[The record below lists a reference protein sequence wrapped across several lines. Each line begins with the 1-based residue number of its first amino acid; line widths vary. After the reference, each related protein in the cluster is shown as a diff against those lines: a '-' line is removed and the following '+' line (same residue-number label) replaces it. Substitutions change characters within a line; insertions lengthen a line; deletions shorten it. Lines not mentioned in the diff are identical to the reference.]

1 MIESAPTASPV
12 APILTRALRI
22 ANAAGADSVEVLPV
36 NTVLPVRVELNAALP
51 AGQTKGFVQLLA
63 SAVELADA
71 ATHLGDL
78 VFEHAGEGELRL
90 VVAVSELG
98 EISLEVVHG
107 ADQAVLANL
116 TVPATEA

>member
-1 MIESAPTASPV
+1 LIESAPTASPV

-22 ANAAGADSVEVLPV
+22 ASAAGADSVEVLSV

-78 VFEHAGEGELRL
+78 VFEHAAEGELRL

-107 ADQAVLANL
+107 ADQTVLANL